1 MPEVT
6 VMAESEGETDAVPTG
21 TPRPWTH
28 PRSGRDPALSL
39 VAAELS
45 RDLGLEALAKAV
57 TVSWNSRMRTAA
69 GRAFAREWRIELNPR
84 LQDLPGEAR
93 EAELRN
99 TFLHELAHLVAFA
112 RVGRKRIAPHGP
124 EWRQACHDLGIPG
137 EDRCHALDFQP
148 RRLTK
153 KFAYTCP
160 SCEVVI
166 QRVRRLSR
174 RVACYP
180 CCRKHAG
187 GQFDGRF
194 QLRETRLG

>member
-137 EDRCHALDFQP
+137 EDRCHALDCVLVLRGRKGILAADGARSAP
-148 RRLTK
+148 RAQTPLTK
-153 KFAYTCP
+153 STAGPTAAP
-160 SCEVVI
+160 S
-166 QRVRRLSR
+166 
-174 RVACYP
+174 
-180 CCRKHAG
+180 
-187 GQFDGRF
+187 
-194 QLRETRLG
+194 

>member
-1 MPEVT
+1 
-6 VMAESEGETDAVPTG
+6 MADSEGEADAAPG
-21 TPRPWTH
+21 APRPWTH
-28 PRSGRDPALSL
+28 PRSGRDAALSL

-57 TVSWNSRMRTAA
+57 SVSWNSRMRTAA
-69 GRAFAREWRIELNPR
+69 GRAFAREWKIELNPR
-84 LQDLPGEAR
+84 LQDLPEESR
-93 EAELRN
+93 DAELRN

-160 SCEVVI
+160 SCEAVI
-166 QRVRRLSR
+166 HRVRRLRR

-187 GQFDGRF
+187 GQYDARF
-194 QLRETRLG
+194 QLRETRLD

>member
-160 SCEVVI
+160 SCEAVI
-166 QRVRRLSR
+166 QRVSR
-174 RVACYP
+174 KSVTIQMRPMTIAAA
-180 CCRKHAG
+180 AG
-187 GQFDGRF
+187 
-194 QLRETRLG
+194 LGMPWK